1 MEIEHSVNCWTASRD
16 WRSRKRDDQAQPA
29 VVIYSSATAEGILI
43 DESF

>member
-16 WRSRKRDDQAQPA
+16 WRSRKRDQAQPA